1 MKEFTNNEKGRWV
14 IMSRRALLAGTNGGI
29 IGAIMG
35 IVGVIWSLLSISFA
49 TDISGFHT
57 LDSSLQ
63 QI

>member
-1 MKEFTNNEKGRWV
+1 
-14 IMSRRALLAGTNGGI
+14 MSRRALLAGTNGGI